1 MNLDVFLLTAL
12 FQLGAAWFPPNA
24 QGNLWQRSPFMSP
37 SPRIQ
42 SRDFINPQPPPPP
55 IVPEDIP
62 NKDAAPVNASQMS
75 NHMFSLYF
83 DDKSS
88 SGLQEQED
96 YLEYYRHDLGI
107 NLFHYHWHEANP
119 FAGKNENKNKNGT
132 QFAIRY
138 GSGAVSGYLS
148 QDTLRIG
155 DLTIK
160 NQVFGEAI
168 KEPGFTFVIGDLT
181 IKNQVFGEA
190 IKEPGFTFVAA
201 KFDGILGM
209 GYDNIAVDGV
219 EPPFYN
225 IIQQKLL
232 EKNVFGFYLN
242 RYNTEK
248 LANGEVPI
256 PSAHDPKELESRI
269 ENKYQLPEYDHVGD
283 GCSASYTE
291 MQQWTNNIIEAINQG
306 YAVTSTNQSM
316 PISVD
321 LLGNMIQPSSATPNP
336 TLYGN
341 AHNMGHN
348 NIAYCHYKGKQKV
361 SIQILADLG
370 DTRTAPRC
378 PVFYRFHTYIDDIF
392 KIFQNKLPEYTKE
405 QLEYPGVELKSL
417 RILNKQG
424 PTDQLETFWQL
435 IRMDEVYVRDKE
447 LTEEYNIPYHI
458 QHEDFKYEIT
468 IENNSNETKTGIMR
482 IFLGAKNDI
491 EGNELP
497 LSAQRSLFIELDKF
511 RVHFPTG
518 QSTLVRPAED
528 SVVTVKF
535 DEVFRSLAT
544 GKFSMLD
551 PEESDFCAC
560 GWPDYYLLPRGTL
573 EGMKFQIF
581 AMLSQEKG
589 KWREYTTTFTPPNP
603 QAVKRTQCKEAYS
616 YCGQMESIYPDP
628 RPMGYPWDRPAPKWA
643 QTLADFVTPNM
654 LVQEIVIKHT
664 NNTVPPIPDVPVNPT
679 IRY

>member
-119 FAGKNENKNKNGT
+119 FAGNLVGNH
-132 QFAIRY
+132 R
-138 GSGAVSGYLS
+138 
-148 QDTLRIG
+148 R
-155 DLTIK
+155 
-160 NQVFGEAI
+160 GES
-168 KEPGFTFVIGDLT
+168 
-181 IKNQVFGEA
+181 
-190 IKEPGFTFVAA
+190 
-201 KFDGILGM
+201 
-209 GYDNIAVDGV
+209 
-219 EPPFYN
+219 FYYMH
-225 IIQQKLL
+225 QQMLA
-232 EKNVFGFYLN
+232 

-269 ENKYQLPEYDHVGD
+269 ESKYQLPEYDHVGD
-283 GCSASYTE
+283 GCSASYAE

-348 NIAYCHYKGKQKV
+348 NIAYCHYKGKQK
-361 SIQILADLG
+361 QILADLG

-589 KWREYTTTFTPPNP
+589 KWGEYTTTFTPPNP